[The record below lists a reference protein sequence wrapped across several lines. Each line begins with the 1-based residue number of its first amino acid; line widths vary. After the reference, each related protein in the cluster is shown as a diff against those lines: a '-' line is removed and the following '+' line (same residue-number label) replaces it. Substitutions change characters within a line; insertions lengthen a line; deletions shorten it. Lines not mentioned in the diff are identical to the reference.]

1 MSQQNSSPN
10 VNRVVRLTG
19 SQFHETVPV
28 GRPTDH
34 GGRRLNPAWSDLPEY
49 SSDSMVPVAEANHL
63 AVDLFWTALAL
74 VVEGFAVYG
83 ASLHATAASPV
94 QEILA
99 DAEVSRRRAA
109 GGQQSLAASGSG
121 GSLASENSRTI
132 DLTRGTWADARPP
145 RRWSWLNSIG
155 ESAVTLWTHW
165 HQERQIKRAV
175 ATLAQCDDRTLRDL
189 GIWGRSDIER
199 VVRYGRDH

>member
-1 MSQQNSSPN
+1 MPQQNPSPN

-19 SQFHETVPV
+19 SQIHETVPV
-28 GRPTDH
+28 ARPTSH
-34 GGRRLNPAWSDLPEY
+34 GGRQLNPASSDLSEY
-49 SSDSMVPVAEANHL
+49 SSDSMAPVAEANHP
-63 AVDLFWTALAL
+63 AIDLWWTALAF
-74 VVEGFAVYG
+74 VVEGFAVCG
-83 ASLHATAASPV
+83 ASLHATCPV

-99 DAEVSRRRAA
+99 DAEVSRGRAA

-121 GSLASENSRTI
+121 GLLASENSRTI
-132 DLTRGTWADARPP
+132 DLTRGTWTDARPP

-189 GIWGRSDIER
+189 GICGRSDIER